1 MYGRTDLGRKGE
13 ISVRASDYQLWTDKT
28 AQYPKDAGV
37 IYTAIGL
44 ANEAGEALGVVK
56 KMMRDDNGILTEEKR
71 KKLIDEVGDV
81 AWYMARVCTEL
92 GIAMEDVFDLNV
104 AKLEDRMKRNVIQGS
119 GDNR

>member
-1 MYGRTDLGRKGE
+1 M
-13 ISVRASDYQLWTDKT
+13 RASDYQLWTDKT

-37 IYTAIGL
+37 IYTTIGL

-56 KMMRDDNGILTEEKR
+56 KMMRDDKGVLTEEKR
-71 KKLIDEVGDV
+71 TKLIAEIGDV

-104 AKLEDRMKRNVIQGS
+104 EKLEDRMKRNVIQGS